1 MKKISV
7 IIPVYNTEQYLE
19 KCIESVLNQTIDG
32 LEVIIV
38 NDGSTDNSLDIIN
51 KYQKKHKNV
60 IVINQPNSGQGSA
73 RNAALDIASGEYI
86 GFVDSD
92 DWISPKMYEKLYK
105 KAKADESDIV
115 VCDFVNVYPNCER
128 IIKVNSFEPTSAHD
142 NIKIILD
149 DIKGPCNKIYKSK
162 LFKTNRFPEK
172 IRFEDF
178 ALLPILFY
186 ESKKVSKLDEPLYY
200 YLQRD
205 NSTMGKTR
213 KIDIKIFDILKALD
227 ILYEYFMKYNEPV
240 LAEALYAK
248 YTKIY
253 INYIIRGKI
262 GLIRKVGYIINMMK
276 PANKRFPNW
285 RKNKMYRDD
294 FKTKGFVY
302 NFVLSCFDSCLSNL
316 KIIWR

>member
-1 MKKISV
+1 MFKISI
-7 IIPVYNTEQYLE
+7 IIPVYNTEQYLK
-19 KCIESVLNQTIDG
+19 KCIESILNQTIDG
-32 LEVIIV
+32 IEVIIV

-51 KYQKKHKNV
+51 KYQKKYNNIV
-60 IVINQPNSGQGSA
+60 VINQPNSGQGSA
-73 RNAALDIASGEYI
+73 RNAALDIARGEYI

-92 DWISPKMYEKLYK
+92 DWVNPEMYEKLYK
-105 KAKADESDIV
+105 RAKDDGSDIV
-115 VCDFVNVYPNCER
+115 VCDFVNVYSNCER
-128 IIKVNSFEPTSAHD
+128 IIKVNSFEPTNVCD
-142 NIKIILD
+142 NIKIIFD
-149 DIKGPCNKIYKSK
+149 DIKGPCNKIYKAG
-162 LFKTNRFPEK
+162 LFKTNRFPGK

-186 ESKKVSKLDEPLYY
+186 ESKRVSKLDEPLYY

-213 KIDIKIFDILKALD
+213 KIDMQIFDILKALD
-227 ILYEYFMKYNEPV
+227 ILYDYFMKYNEIF
-240 LAEALYAK
+240 LTEALYAK

-262 GLIRKVGYIINMMK
+262 RLRKKVGYIINMIK
-276 PANKRFPNW
+276 PVNKRFPNW

-294 FKTKGFVY
+294 FKTRGFVY
-302 NFVLSCFDSCLSNL
+302 NFILSCFDLWLSNL